1 MVENT
6 NLLLTELGESAL
18 CNQFIISGGVRNF
31 LDGYYLTKKLYSN
44 AVFGMA
50 SGLLSYADKSY
61 EALEQFVEAQIEGLK
76 LANAY
81 LTINE

>member
-1 MVENT
+1 MESKKSR
-6 NLLLTELGESAL
+6 LEDEKTEMEP
-18 CNQFIISGGVRNF
+18 
-31 LDGYYLTKKLYSN
+31 KN